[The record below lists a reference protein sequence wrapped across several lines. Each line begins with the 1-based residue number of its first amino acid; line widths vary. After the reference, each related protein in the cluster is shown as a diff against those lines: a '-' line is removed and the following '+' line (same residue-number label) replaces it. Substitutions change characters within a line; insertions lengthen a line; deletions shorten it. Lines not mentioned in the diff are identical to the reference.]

1 MSMSMSLSRILQFD
15 GAAAAATAATAAGNV
30 RREETEMPTGE

>member
-15 GAAAAATAATAAGNV
+15 GAAAAATAAGNV

>member
-15 GAAAAATAATAAGNV
+15 GAAAAAAATAAGNV